1 MKPSNSSPQAKTLN
15 IVGAGKVGQTLGRLW
30 TLHGS
35 FVVQDVMNR
44 SHESAQRAMSFIGSG
59 RAVDSHAELRAA
71 DVYLIGTNDDQILAS
86 VETLMREGKLAPG
99 AIVFHCS
106 GAKPSSEVKSI
117 VGADRFVASIH
128 PIRSFA
134 SPEQVVQSFAGT
146 YCGVEGDGPALAVLN
161 AAFTSIGAQIVPI
174 DPECKIIYHSAAVFA
189 CNYLVTL
196 MDVARQAYV
205 KAGVPD
211 DVALKLMESLVKETV
226 ENVFRLGPK
235 DALTGP
241 IARGD
246 VATTVRQYRAVS
258 AWNTRFGDLYKKL
271 GKLTKRLAA
280 KR

>member
-15 IVGAGKVGQTLGRLW
+15 IVGAGKVAQTLGRLW
-30 TLHGS
+30 TSHGS
-35 FVVQDVMNR
+35 FAVQDVLNR
-44 SHESAQRAMSFIGSG
+44 SVDSGQRAVSFIGAG
-59 RAVDSHAELRAA
+59 RAVERPAELRHAN
-71 DVYLIGTNDDQILAS
+71 VYLIGTNDDQILPC
-86 VETLMREGKLAPG
+86 VEILMREGKLPPG

-106 GAKPSSEVKSI
+106 GAKPSSELRPI
-117 VGADRFVASIH
+117 VGADRFIASIH

-134 SPEQVVQSFAGT
+134 SPEQIVPSFAGT
-146 YCGVEGDGPALAVLN
+146 YCGVEGDTRALAVLN
-161 AAFTSIGAQIVPI
+161 TALTAIGAQIVPI
-174 DPECKIIYHSAAVFA
+174 DPQHKVIYHSAAVFA

-211 DVALKLMESLVKETV
+211 DIALKLMEPLVKETV
-226 ENVFRLGPK
+226 ENVFRLGPE

-246 VATTVRQYRAVS
+246 MATTVKQYRAVR
-258 AWNTRFGDLYKKL
+258 AWNRRFGALYKKL